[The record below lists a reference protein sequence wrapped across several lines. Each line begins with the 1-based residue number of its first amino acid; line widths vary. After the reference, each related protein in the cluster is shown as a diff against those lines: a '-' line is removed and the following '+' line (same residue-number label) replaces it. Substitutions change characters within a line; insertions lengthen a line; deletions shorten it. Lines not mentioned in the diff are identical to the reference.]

1 MVIYH
6 FSLQISFVRGTE
18 AIFIKTIYDLLK
30 KIVMRR
36 SWYMYSVHIELQK
49 CSEQEY
55 AKKKNSNWFLL
66 DFMLN
71 KPLTIFT
78 ILIEAENWKCILC
91 CYDNYG

>member
-18 AIFIKTIYDLLK
+18 AILSKQFRIYKK

-36 SWYMYSVHIELQK
+36 PWYMYSVHIELRK

-55 AKKKNSNWFLL
+55 AKKKKSNWFLL
-66 DFMLN
+66 
-71 KPLTIFT
+71 
-78 ILIEAENWKCILC
+78 ELC
-91 CYDNYG
+91 